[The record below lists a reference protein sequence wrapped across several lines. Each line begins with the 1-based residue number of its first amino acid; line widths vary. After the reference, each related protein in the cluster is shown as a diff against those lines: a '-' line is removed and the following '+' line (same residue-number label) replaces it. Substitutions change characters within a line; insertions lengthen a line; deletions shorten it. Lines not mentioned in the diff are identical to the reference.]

1 MAFDVINIGTIPND
15 GTGDPLRTA
24 FDKTNDNFALAVE
37 GPAVATSGRV
47 AVYDGTTGKLLQD
60 GTKVE
65 ADLVVGPATA
75 TDGAVALFDGT
86 TGKIIKQSTF
96 LESSLTSLYPNTTT
110 AGLWLSV
117 SGGIGTVSHTEG
129 SLFGLVL
136 RVSNTINIDR
146 IAANVATAGSAG
158 AVIRLGIYRLNDNG
172 SGFTLIVDAGTIDAA
187 TTGLKDIVISETLTP
202 GAYFVGAASQGDALT
217 APVMRTKGSIDGV
230 VQTNA
235 VANHITTINGYRF
248 FGVTG
253 ALPAT
258 LSYGDM
264 LANTAVFVPLRIA

>member
-1 MAFDVINIGTIPND
+1 
-15 GTGDPLRTA
+15 
-24 FDKTNDNFALAVE
+24 
-37 GPAVATSGRV
+37 
-47 AVYDGTTGKLLQD
+47 
-60 GTKVE
+60 
-65 ADLVVGPATA
+65 
-75 TDGAVALFDGT
+75 
-86 TGKIIKQSTF
+86 
-96 LESSLTSLYPNTTT
+96 
-110 AGLWLSV
+110 
-117 SGGIGTVSHTEG
+117 
-129 SLFGLVL
+129 LVL

-172 SGFTLIVDAGTIDAA
+172 SGFTLIVDAGTSDAA

-235 VANHITTINGYRF
+235 AANHITTINGYRF

-258 LSYGDM
+258 LCFGVCQLSAFLSVEDCIMKQINITYGVGGYDPTKPNNNVIEAYEVESARPWNQRPRSASLSWKRRCDTVT
-264 LANTAVFVPLRIA
+264 LALLEVLA